1 LARPRFFVDLPLQVG
16 VSAGL
21 PPDVAHHA
29 VRVLRLSDGAPITL
43 FDGRGGEYA
52 AKLRITGSQ
61 VAAAVE
67 RFDPVERESPLALTL
82 IQAMVASE
90 KLDWIVE
97 KAVELGAARV
107 VVVPTQRSVV
117 RLDAARTARRL
128 QHWRDLAR
136 AACCQCGRNR
146 VPQIEFCASIDAA
159 VHAVPEAGAR
169 LLLHPAAAHDLPT
182 ELAGGGAVILVGAEG
197 GLTDAEVAR
206 ATNAGFVAT
215 RLGPRV
221 LRTET
226 AGLAALAALQA
237 RCGDL
242 ATAPR

>member
-1 LARPRFFVDLPLQVG
+1 MARPRFFVDLPLHVG
-16 VSAGL
+16 EAPCL

-29 VRVLRLSDGAPITL
+29 WRVLRLGNGAPITL
-43 FDGRGGEYA
+43 FNGRGGEYA
-52 AKLRITGSQ
+52 AQLRLDRGE
-61 VAAAVE
+61 AAALIE
-67 RFDPVERESPLALTL
+67 RFEPIERESPLALTL

-97 KAVELGAARV
+97 KAVELGAARI

-128 QHWRDLAR
+128 QHWRDLAL

-146 VPQIEFCASIDAA
+146 VPNIEFCASLEAA
-159 VHAVPEAGAR
+159 VFAVPATCAR
-169 LLLHPAAAHDLPT
+169 LLLHPAAANDLPA

-197 GLTDAEVAR
+197 GLTDAEIVH

-226 AGLAALAALQA
+226 AGFAALAALQA

-242 ATAPR
+242 AAAPR